1 MDGPS
6 RPSNTITKSSCYE
19 PKNRTKHGAL
29 MKKENYQPTQ
39 ATNLS
44 NMSVKVSWD
53 ILMLNNSDLR
63 NGLEFDCN

>member
-1 MDGPS
+1 M
-6 RPSNTITKSSCYE
+6 ITKSSCYE
-19 PKNRTKHGAL
+19 PKKRTKHGTL

-39 ATNLS
+39 EKNLS
-44 NMSVKVSWD
+44 NMLVKVSWN